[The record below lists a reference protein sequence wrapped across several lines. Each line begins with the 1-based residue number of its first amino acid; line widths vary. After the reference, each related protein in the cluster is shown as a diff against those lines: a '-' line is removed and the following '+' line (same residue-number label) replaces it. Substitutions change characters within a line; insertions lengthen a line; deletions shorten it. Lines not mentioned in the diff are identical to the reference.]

1 MLRLTRILAL
11 LILISTPGLAAAG
24 MINLNSADA
33 KSLSNTLDG
42 IGLTKARAI
51 VAYRNQ
57 HGNFSSLDQLLQVK
71 GVGKKTLERNRDKIT
86 LEAGVSSN

>member
-11 LILISTPGLAAAG
+11 LILMLTSGFAVGDVID
-24 MINLNSADA
+24 LNSADA
-33 KSLSNTLDG
+33 KSLAKSLDG

-51 VAYRNQ
+51 VAFRNQ

-71 GVGKKTLERNRDKIT
+71 GVGKKTLERNRGKIT
-86 LEAGVSSN
+86 LEAGTASN

>member
-57 HGNFSSLDQLLQVK
+57 HGNFSSLDQLLRVK
-71 GVGKKTLERNRDKIT
+71 GVGKKTLERNKDKIT